1 MKDSIVIK
9 GAREHNLKNIDLVIP
24 KNKLVVF
31 SGVSG
36 SGKSSL
42 AMDTLYA
49 EGQRRYVESLSS
61 YARQFLGILP
71 RPNVD
76 LIEGLS
82 PAIAIDQHSLSHNPR
97 STVGTV
103 TEIYDYLR
111 VLFARIGHPHCPK
124 CGREVAKQTSQQISQ
139 QIINLARE
147 KIGQK
152 TTQQFR
158 LMVLSPVVRD
168 KRGEFLRL
176 FDNLQNKGFEQA
188 RIDGRIFEIWED
200 IILIKTNR
208 HNIDAVVDRI
218 VLNKKSLS
226 SPEIFQRIKD
236 DVEICLDLSDGLVII
251 GVIED
256 ASFDFPRKPTKITDT
271 IFSSRFACP
280 NCNLSLPE
288 IEPRIFS
295 FNSPF
300 GACPECNGLGVKMK
314 IDTTRIDPSAVWE
327 LERRYY
333 TTTSDVIREEIEK
346 LMIKETCPFCRGTRL
361 KTEALTIT
369 INKLSIAQVCNWNLE
384 KLQQWASNLP
394 RELDSEKEKEISK
407 PLLNEIINRLSFLNS
422 VGVNYLS
429 LDRNSS
435 TLSAGEGQRIR
446 LASQVGS
453 GLTGVLYILD
463 EPTVG
468 LHPRDTQ
475 KLIATLKKLRDLGN
489 TLIVVEHDREVLESA
504 DWIIDFGPAAG
515 KDGGRVIA
523 KGSPEQIKRNSD
535 SATGKYL
542 AGKEKVFS
550 SSKPFSLKPT
560 QFLTVSGCKAHNLKN
575 ISLRIPLGRLVCLT
589 GVSGSG
595 KSTLLTDTLFPALK
609 QKLNVDFR
617 EKPGEFKSLTG
628 TELIGQVLLVDQSP
642 IGRTSRS
649 NPATYTGVFADIRNL
664 FAQTREAHLKGLTVT
679 HFSFNTEGGRCEACQ
694 GQGQNRIEMQFLP
707 DVWVECEECHGKRF
721 KNEVLEVEYKDR
733 NISQVLDLT
742 IKEAQEFFAAI
753 PSIIRKLQVLEK
765 IGLDYLQLG
774 QPSPTLSGGE
784 SQRLKLAREL
794 VKKSE
799 GKTIYLLDEPTTGL
813 HSADLKRL
821 LYVLRAL
828 VERGN
833 TIVVIEHNLEVVKQ
847 ADWIIDLG
855 PEGGDQGGKIIAEGT
870 PDEVAKNKKSW
881 TGKYLVQSLKLN

>member
-1 MKDSIVIK
+1 
-9 GAREHNLKNIDLVIP
+9 
-24 KNKLVVF
+24 
-31 SGVSG
+31 
-36 SGKSSL
+36 
-42 AMDTLYA
+42 
-49 EGQRRYVESLSS
+49 
-61 YARQFLGILP
+61 
-71 RPNVD
+71 
-76 LIEGLS
+76 
-82 PAIAIDQHSLSHNPR
+82 
-97 STVGTV
+97 
-103 TEIYDYLR
+103 
-111 VLFARIGHPHCPK
+111 
-124 CGREVAKQTSQQISQ
+124 
-139 QIINLARE
+139 
-147 KIGQK
+147 
-152 TTQQFR
+152 
-158 LMVLSPVVRD
+158 
-168 KRGEFLRL
+168 
-176 FDNLQNKGFEQA
+176 
-188 RIDGRIFEIWED
+188 
-200 IILIKTNR
+200 
-208 HNIDAVVDRI
+208 
-218 VLNKKSLS
+218 
-226 SPEIFQRIKD
+226 
-236 DVEICLDLSDGLVII
+236 
-251 GVIED
+251 
-256 ASFDFPRKPTKITDT
+256 
-271 IFSSRFACP
+271 
-280 NCNLSLPE
+280 
-288 IEPRIFS
+288 
-295 FNSPF
+295 
-300 GACPECNGLGVKMK
+300 
-314 IDTTRIDPSAVWE
+314 
-327 LERRYY
+327 
-333 TTTSDVIREEIEK
+333 
-346 LMIKETCPFCRGTRL
+346 
-361 KTEALTIT
+361 
-369 INKLSIAQVCNWNLE
+369 
-384 KLQQWASNLP
+384 
-394 RELDSEKEKEISK
+394 
-407 PLLNEIINRLSFLNS
+407 
-422 VGVNYLS
+422 
-429 LDRNSS
+429 
-435 TLSAGEGQRIR
+435 
-446 LASQVGS
+446 
-453 GLTGVLYILD
+453 
-463 EPTVG
+463 
-468 LHPRDTQ
+468 
-475 KLIATLKKLRDLGN
+475 LIATLKKLRDLGN